1 LVSIVVILKKRG
13 PSVFWSFEVEK
24 MSLNKNALI
33 RYKTLDACLQNRFR
47 KWTLEDLVDACSDA
61 LYDYEGMDKG
71 VSVRTVQLDIQ
82 MMRSEKLGYNA
93 PIIVTDKKYYTYE
106 DPKYSI
112 TNIPLTSQD
121 LSTLHEVVTI
131 LKQFKGFTHFQEVDG
146 MVGRLEHKIF
156 VGKNAQ
162 STIIDFEKNEQLVG
176 LQYLTPLYESIAQK
190 RALSIDYQSF
200 KAHESQQFEYHPQL
214 LKEYRNRWFVL
225 GFRANMNEPQ
235 MLALD
240 RIKALEKAPNV
251 VYKEGNIDATFFDD
265 LIGVTKNLG
274 MSPMKIIFFANK
286 KSTPYITTKPL
297 HPSQELVEEKEEG
310 SVFSLNVIWNF
321 ELEREL
327 LGFGETIEVI
337 SPQRLRE
344 GIKRRLQK
352 ALNGYL
358 ET

>member
-1 LVSIVVILKKRG
+1 V
-13 PSVFWSFEVEK
+13 
-24 MSLNKNALI
+24 SLNKNALI

-61 LYDYEGMDKG
+61 LYEYEGIDKG

-93 PIIVTDKKYYTYE
+93 PIIVLDKKFYTYE

-121 LSTLHEVVTI
+121 LSTLNEVVTI

-156 VGKNAQ
+156 VGKNQQ
-162 STIIDFEKNEQLVG
+162 SAIIDFEKNEQLVG
-176 LQYLTPLYESIAQK
+176 LQHLAPLYESISKK

-200 KAHESQQFEYHPQL
+200 KAHESQRFVFHPQL

-225 GFRANMNEPQ
+225 GFRGNIKEPQ

-240 RIKALEKAPNV
+240 RIQAIETPQNV
-251 VYKEGNIDATFFDD
+251 VYTEGAIDATFFDD
-265 LIGVTKNLG
+265 LIVVTKNLG
-274 MSPMKIIFFANK
+274 MRPMKIVFFANK
-286 KSTPYITTKPL
+286 KTTPYIYQTL
-297 HPSQELVEEKEEG
+297 AS
-310 SVFSLNVIWNF
+310 FARN
-321 ELEREL
+321 
-327 LGFGETIEVI
+327 
-337 SPQRLRE
+337 
-344 GIKRRLQK
+344 
-352 ALNGYL
+352 
-358 ET
+358 

>member
-1 LVSIVVILKKRG
+1 LFKINSSKTRLV
-13 PSVFWSFEVEK
+13 
-24 MSLNKNALI
+24 SLNKNALI

-61 LYDYEGMDKG
+61 LYEYEGIDKG
-71 VSVRTVQLDIQ
+71 VSVRTIQLDIQ

-93 PIIVTDKKYYTYE
+93 PIIVLDKKFYTYE

-121 LSTLHEVVTI
+121 LSKLNEVATI

-156 VGKNAQ
+156 VGKNQKSA
-162 STIIDFEKNEQLVG
+162 IIDFEKNEQLVG
-176 LQYLTPLYESIAQK
+176 LEFLTPLYESISKK
-190 RALSIDYQSF
+190 RVLNVDYQSF
-200 KAHESQQFEYHPQL
+200 KAHESQRFIFHPQL

-225 GFRANMNEPQ
+225 GFRDKIKEPQ

-240 RIKALEKAPNV
+240 RIKSIETAENLV
-251 VYKEGNIDATFFDD
+251 FTEGSIDASFFDD

-274 MSPMKIIFFANK
+274 MRPMKVVFFAQRNT
-286 KSTPYITTKPL
+286 TPYILTKPL
-297 HPSQELVEEKEEG
+297 HPSQEIEEERPDG
-310 SVFSLNVIWNF
+310 TVFSLNVIWNF

-327 LGFGETIEVI
+327 LGFGESIEVLL
-337 SPQRLRE
+337 PHRLRE
-344 GIKRRLQK
+344 GIKRRLEK
-352 ALNGYL
+352 ALKSYSIDVKND
-358 ET
+358 